1 MALLTR
7 AAAAMRSTLP
17 PAKPRRAN
25 SAQAARKIRS
35 RLETSP
41 FLTDRLVEFTNRIVN
56 RGNRGLS
63 NRAMAEGTETTEV
76 RHAEER
82 RLRDD
87 GSGKG
92 LDPGNRSFKGDGGG
106 GRHAQRSRK
115 HPS

>member
-41 FLTDRLVEFTNRIVN
+41 FLTDRLVDFTNRIVN
-56 RGNRGLS
+56 RGTRGLS

-82 RLRDD
+82 RLRDV
-87 GSGKG
+87 GAEKVWIQVTGVS
-92 LDPGNRSFKGDGGG
+92 RGDGGG
-106 GRHAQRSRK
+106 G
-115 HPS
+115 